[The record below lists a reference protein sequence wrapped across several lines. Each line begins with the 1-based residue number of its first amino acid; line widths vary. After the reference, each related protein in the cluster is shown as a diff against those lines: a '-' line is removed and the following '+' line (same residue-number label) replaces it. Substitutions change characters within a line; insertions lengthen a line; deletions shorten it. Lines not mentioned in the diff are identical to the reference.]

1 MANQRPDPEPRLQA
15 ALQIPLVRPE
25 KTTPPPSPLI
35 PARAV
40 VVRTARGARG
50 GCEPRALHAPRTRA
64 SPWSRRSFP
73 VGAESRAELSR
84 GRSPPRFWPLW
95 LRVSVARPRAADSG
109 LRSRLRSPPFLRP
122 ALSRVCAASSPGGA
136 GPLRSG
142 ARNLA
147 HALARLRPVPCTRP
161 VPPHGAHTY
170 VRGPRPRSS
179 PRAPG
184 AILSAPPLRSAAP
197 RGLPCREPNNP
208 ACETAPRGGLLSPQL
223 PHPAAQ
229 RTQPA
234 HPKPWAATTHPAFPS
249 WLSVA
254 RGSPPF
260 FGSSSVYIDIIIWW
274 VKSEA
279 LCAP

>member
-15 ALQIPLVRPE
+15 ALPIPLVRPE

-142 ARNLA
+142 ALNLA

-184 AILSAPPLRSAAP
+184 AILSAPPPPLSGSPGIAQPRAKQSGLRNGPPGRPAFPAATPPRSAANATCPPQALGCDYTP
-197 RGLPCREPNNP
+197 RISFL
-208 ACETAPRGGLLSPQL
+208 AL
-223 PHPAAQ
+223 
-229 RTQPA
+229 
-234 HPKPWAATTHPAFPS
+234 
-249 WLSVA
+249 
-254 RGSPPF
+254 GSPR
-260 FGSSSVYIDIIIWW
+260 
-274 VKSEA
+274 
-279 LCAP
+279 